1 MRPAILSILLCC
13 LVPIILAAPSRADDT
28 ADIEKV
34 IEQEVR
40 PVMEEYGIP
49 GMAVGIVHGDRRI
62 ISTYGVASRKTKLP
76 VTAETLF
83 EIGSVS
89 KTFTATLAAYAE
101 DTGALLLADT
111 PGKFIAS
118 LRGSALDKVTLM
130 DLGTHTSGGMPLQ
143 VPAEV
148 KNTMQLLAYFRD
160 WKPVYPPGTYR
171 TYANPSIGLLGMI
184 TAIAMKGDFVKLM
197 NANIFMPLGLE
208 QTFLV
213 VPKAEMPNYAQ
224 GYAKDD
230 SPARLSPGV
239 LATEAYA
246 VRTTIGD
253 LLRFLQ
259 ANMGMLKLDER
270 LQRAIL
276 KTHTGY
282 FAIGAMT
289 QDLIWEQYQ
298 LPVALPDL
306 LTGNSAEVSYEPNP
320 AQRLDPPVEPRGD
333 VLINKTG
340 STRGFAAY
348 VLFIPDRKF
357 GIVLLANKFYPNE
370 ARIKLAWEI
379 FRHFEKGATR

>member
-1 MRPAILSILLCC
+1 MRPALLPLLLCC
-13 LVPIILAAPSRADDT
+13 LLPFIFASPSRADDA
-28 ADIEKV
+28 ADIGKF

-40 PVMEEYGIP
+40 PVMEEHGIP
-49 GMAVGIVHGDRRI
+49 GMAVGIVHGDRRF

-76 VTAETLF
+76 VTGDTLF

-89 KTFTATLAAYAE
+89 KTFTAALASYAE
-101 DTGALLLADT
+101 DTGALSLSDT

-118 LRGSALDKVTLM
+118 LRGSAMDKVTLL

-143 VPAEV
+143 VPDAV
-148 KNTMQLLAYFRD
+148 KNDRQLLAYFRKWRPD
-160 WKPVYPPGTYR
+160 YPPGTYR

-184 TAIAMKGDFVKLM
+184 TAIAMKGDFATLM
-197 NANIFMPLGLE
+197 NANIFTPLELE
-208 QTFLV
+208 HTFLV
-213 VPKAEMPNYAQ
+213 VPEAEAGNYAQ
-224 GYAKDD
+224 GYAKNDT
-230 SPARLSPGV
+230 PARMSPGV
-239 LATEAYA
+239 LATEAYG

-253 LLRFLQ
+253 LLRFLE
-259 ANMGMLKLDER
+259 ANMGMIKLDER

-282 FAIGAMT
+282 FTVGAMT
-289 QDLIWEQYQ
+289 QDMIWEQYD

-306 LTGNSAEVSYEPNP
+306 VAGNSAKLSLEANP
-320 AQRLDPPVEPRGD
+320 AKRLEPPSPPRGD

-340 STRGFAAY
+340 STRGFGAY
-348 VLFIPDRKF
+348 VAFIPDRKL

-379 FRHFEKGATR
+379 LRHLEKDATR